1 MPKDHREDDAH
12 ATGFTRRR
20 LLAGAA
26 AAAAAALSGTVPE
39 AHGAAEG
46 SRGAGPKPLAKR
58 VLGRTGLKVTA
69 FSLGTIGGQTDVL
82 KAGLAR
88 GINFM
93 HCAMGYGTLPATAA
107 AIAGKRD
114 SLFLGL
120 KYERAGRVD
129 WEYLD
134 RALQLLQVDHVDILF
149 FPLNSPDEARDRQ
162 HLEFFRQVKK
172 RKQARFIGITTHS
185 DVAPT
190 IEAAVDAGFW
200 DVLMPS
206 YVPSPEARAALRP
219 VLDQAKKKNLGVVA
233 MKTMTGIQPNAV
245 VQMQTALQRVLADPS
260 VTTLVKGMLTF
271 ELLEMFL
278 TAAGSG
284 STRAK
289 RAALDQHLASRR
301 GEMCVLCGNCPSC
314 PRGIE
319 VFEVMRAFGYYYT
332 QAGMPQFAR
341 AEYRAIPTAGCG
353 GLCDDCGA
361 CAAQCPYGVDIARH
375 VRAAHL
381 VLA

>member
-1 MPKDHREDDAH
+1 MSKDHREDDTH
-12 ATGFTRRR
+12 AAGLTRRG

-26 AAAAAALSGTVPE
+26 VAAAAALSGATPE
-39 AHGAAEG
+39 AHGATQQ
-46 SRGAGPKPLAKR
+46 SRGPKPLPKR
-58 VLGRTGLKVTA
+58 VLGRTGLKVTV

-93 HCAMGYGTLPATAA
+93 HCAMGYGTLPASAA

-120 KYERAGRVD
+120 KYERPGRAD
-129 WEYLD
+129 WEYLN
-134 RALQLLQVDHVDILF
+134 RALGLLQVDYVDILF
-149 FPLNSPDEARDRQ
+149 FPLTSPDAARDRQ
-162 HLEFFRQVKK
+162 HLDFFKQVKK
-172 RKQARFIGITTHS
+172 QKKARFIGITTHS
-185 DVAPT
+185 DVATT
-190 IEAAVDAGFW
+190 IQAAVDAGFW
-200 DVLMPS
+200 DVLMLS
-206 YVPSPEARAALRP
+206 YVPGPEARAALRP

-233 MKTMTGIQPNAV
+233 MKTMTGIQPNAT
-245 VQMQTALQRVLADPS
+245 VQMQTALQRVIADPG

-271 ELLEMFL
+271 EMLEMFL

-284 STRAK
+284 STRAA
-289 RAALDQHLASRR
+289 RAALDEHLASCR

-319 VFEVMRAFGYYYT
+319 VFEVMRAFAYYYA

-341 AEYRAIPTAGCG
+341 AEYRAIPDAGSG
-353 GLCDDCGA
+353 GRCDDCGA
-361 CAAQCPYGVDIARH
+361 CGAQCPYGVDIARH